1 MPNNNQFTR
10 LQIEKKI
17 LKSDDIYKLNVNY
30 DVMLQKK
37 ALFLKKISNQYQ
49 ILCQK
54 IKRKN

>member
-10 LQIEKKI
+10 LQIEKK
-17 LKSDDIYKLNVNY
+17 LSKSDDIYKLNVNF

-37 ALFLKKISNQYQ
+37 TLFLKKISNQYQ

>member
-37 ALFLKKISNQYQ
+37 ALFLKKISNQYIQ
-49 ILCQK
+49 LCQK
-54 IKRKN
+54 IKRKI